1 MTDAYI
7 HVLLCVLRNV
17 VERSLLC
24 INISTLWP
32 NPRKSACR
40 RFCRPLQAPGFS
52 KRKSLNNVVCALYA
66 GNLACWNPFQ
76 DFSGIF
82 LSSLLYVLILWSLW
96 APHQHVS
103 RASSSSLAWV
113 KQKDTWQRLW
123 APGSRKSGC
132 SQGSKIEGS
141 LKWPIYWESSRN
153 IFQICGSDQ
162 IIRYFWKCHKKRN
175 HLRDAGIYYMDV
187 SETGIFAQMSA
198 LMGKMMETVVKH
210 DQSQ

>member
-1 MTDAYI
+1 MCI
-7 HVLLCVLRNV
+7 VCWQSCLLKSFSRFFRYLSKQSFVCSN
-17 VERSLLC
+17 SLKLVGP
-24 INISTLWP
+24 SP
-32 NPRKSACR
+32 A
-40 RFCRPLQAPGFS
+40 RFTC
-52 KRKSLNNVVCALYA
+52 
-66 GNLACWNPFQ
+66 
-76 DFSGIF
+76 
-82 LSSLLYVLILWSLW
+82 LLLD
-96 APHQHVS
+96 
-103 RASSSSLAWV
+103 SSLAWV